1 MSERRWFRSLYWRI
15 GLGFIALVAVLLL
28 MQAAS
33 FVWIAAETEGGQPM
47 RAAQDAADLIAAD
60 LEAALASDPALDLA
74 VEARQRIDAASRPAF
89 VVLPNRVVVGP
100 DGAEPPQGLQRLIDV
115 MMARGGRD
123 GSESGGPMPD
133 QFPRLNQRLRQ
144 RMRGQGRRTPP
155 VTDVQPPATDQR
167 TPGGAGP
174 MPDDERP
181 RAQRSAPPRGPEA
194 REGGGDRGASPEASA
209 VRPGLYGPD
218 AEPGRPPGPVPPL
231 GPSPDPFSPA
241 GGVGPPGLFG
251 PGPGGGPLGA
261 LRRRT
266 AITPVFGPN
275 GRRVA
280 FVVVGPNVAY
290 RQTAGALWPWLALGG
305 AVLLLGGTAVAA
317 LVVFRP
323 AQAQL
328 RALEAAA
335 GRLGNGDLRVRA
347 PEAGTDEVAAVARAF
362 NRMAGDL
369 EVRQQQLLDIDRAR
383 RQLLADVS
391 HELMTP
397 LTAIRG
403 YAETLGLPGFGPA
416 TAEGQRAVQVI
427 QDEGARIERL
437 VGDLLDLSRYEAGG
451 VTLHLDEVEVA
462 VLLSRVV
469 ARHEQQARDL
479 GIALIVDLPDPQLM
493 VEADPHRLEQA
504 LQNLA
509 SNALRYTRRGGHVTL
524 HAVAGMTD
532 QARPCVRFSVTD
544 DGVGIAPEHLPHVF
558 ERFYKADPS
567 RAMTGSGLGL
577 SIVKAIAERHGGR
590 VSVRSTQGA
599 GTTFGLELPQS
610 TDAR

>member
-74 VEARQRIDAASRPAF
+74 AEARQRVDEASRPAF

-100 DGAEPPQGLQRLIDV
+100 EGVAPPPGLSRVVDL
-115 MMARGGRD
+115 MMARGGR
-123 GSESGGPMPD
+123 EAREPAGPLRER
-133 QFPRLNQRLRQ
+133 FPRLNQRLRQ
-144 RMRGQGRRTPP
+144 RQRMRGQERRG
-155 VTDVQPPATDQR
+155 QPPPGDEPREPGSAPEGRASDPARDPMTPGAPGE
-167 TPGGAGP
+167 PGGA
-174 MPDDERP
+174 
-181 RAQRSAPPRGPEA
+181 
-194 REGGGDRGASPEASA
+194 
-209 VRPGLYGPD
+209 
-218 AEPGRPPGPVPPL
+218 GRPPGPEGPADFPGPP
-231 GPSPDPFSPA
+231 PDPFGPN
-241 GGVGPPGLFG
+241 GGFGPPGTFG
-251 PGPGGGPLGA
+251 PGPGAGPLGA

-266 AITPVFGPN
+266 AVTPVFGPA
-275 GRRVA
+275 GRPVA

-290 RQTAGALWPWLALGG
+290 RQTAGELWPWLALGG
-305 AVLLLGGTAVAA
+305 AVLLLCGTAVAA
-317 LVVFRP
+317 LLVFRP

-328 RALEAAA
+328 RALEDAAR
-335 GRLGNGDLRVRA
+335 RLGEGDVRARA
-347 PEAGTDEVAAVARAF
+347 PEEGGDEVAAVARAF
-362 NRMAGDL
+362 NRMAADL
-369 EVRQQQLLDIDRAR
+369 EARQQQLADVDRAR

-416 TAEGQRAVQVI
+416 TAEGQRAVRVI

-451 VTLHLDEVEVA
+451 ITLHMDEVEAA

-469 ARHEQQARDL
+469 ARHEQQAREQ
-479 GIALIVDLPDPQLM
+479 GIALRVDLPDTQLL

-504 LQNLA
+504 LLNLA

-524 HAVAGMTD
+524 RAVADTTD
-532 QARPCVRFSVTD
+532 EGRRCVRFSVTD
-544 DGVGIAPEHLPHVF
+544 DGAGIAAEHLPHVF
-558 ERFYKADPS
+558 DRFYKADPS
-567 RAMTGSGLGL
+567 RTMTGSGLGL

-590 VSVRSTQGA
+590 VSVRSTVGD
-599 GTTFGLELPQS
+599 GTTFEITLPQ
-610 TDAR
+610 AG